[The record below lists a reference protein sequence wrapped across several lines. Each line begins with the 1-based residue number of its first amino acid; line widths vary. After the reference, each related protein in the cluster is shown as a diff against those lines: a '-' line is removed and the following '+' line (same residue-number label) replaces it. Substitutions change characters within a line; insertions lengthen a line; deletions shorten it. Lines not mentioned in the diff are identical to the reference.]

1 MPRERELAAHVER
14 VALVVVQQP
23 ATAAKRK
30 VREAAV
36 DATAAERELI

>member
-14 VALVVVQQP
+14 VALVVVQQS